1 MSQNRKLA
9 GHGFRLT
16 QSRERL
22 ARAPPRKTMNLYST
36 SVFLHVLAAILGLG
50 PLTTLAMAASSPA
63 PSMPAERFAQIFRI
77 VSWSLAV
84 LLVTG
89 VIIVAQTRGMLGQS
103 GWVRASVGLFVV
115 LGALQGIVRRRLK
128 RSRNAASP
136 GALPRGLSPL
146 LWTMCALVAAI
157 TYLMEAKPW

>member
-1 MSQNRKLA
+1 MVSA
-9 GHGFRLT
+9 T
-16 QSRERL
+16 
-22 ARAPPRKTMNLYST
+22 AMNLYST

-50 PLTTLAMAASSPA
+50 PLTTLAVISSSPT
-63 PSMPAERFAQIFRI
+63 PSMPVERFAQLLRI
-77 VSWSLAV
+77 VGWSLGA

-89 VIIVAQTRGMLGQS
+89 VLIVAQTRGALGQT
-103 GWVRASVGLFVV
+103 GWVRASFGLFVV
-115 LGALQGIVRRRLK
+115 LGALQGVVRRRLK
-128 RSRNAASP
+128 SSRSAAPS